1 MPRQTRKTAG
11 AKPDGPCTPAIP
23 HSLRSANGPSPP
35 KCGVGCPIPNVRF
48 TSTPAGRNAK
58 SSHWRRRG
66 SGSNQLKPFFGHR
79 PAAAFFRLNRSRL
92 IHAPTDRNLD
102 YAARRLRSH
111 CFGNPEDRGVPGWTL
126 RWGSEFSDGRGLV
139 RPWLKRIGYSRPLE
153 PTLSADRQPRKRIL
167 FGAKAR
173 TRKMGGKQHES

>member
-1 MPRQTRKTAG
+1 MSEGNFICVTFAGRKFACG
-11 AKPDGPCTPAIP
+11 ASAKV
-23 HSLRSANGPSPP
+23 RSAPNCDVRRRDPQCPLNVATRRRLKRL
-35 KCGVGCPIPNVRF
+35 KC
-48 TSTPAGRNAK
+48 AK

-126 RWGSEFSDGRGLV
+126 RWASEFSDGRGLV

-167 FGAKAR
+167 FRAKAR
-173 TRKMGGKQHES
+173 T